1 MFYRK
6 EGEMPPRKSD
16 KIVQKKSR
24 TLRLLV
30 LIAVLVIST
39 TLGLMHQ
46 FSKGWVPAGVDA
58 FCPFGGIESA
68 FSLIFTGTMLKRI
81 AWSSFTLLFVTIL
94 VAVLFRRSFCGLICP
109 LGTLQE
115 LFGRL
120 GKSLFGRR
128 FHMHPAVDRPARYI
142 KYAVFLVFIILTYI
156 TGELV
161 IRPYDPWATY
171 HHLTSS
177 DLFTE
182 FGIGFAVLMLT
193 FIGSMFVDRVFCIYA
208 CPMGAFLG
216 FINRIGIFRVKRNND
231 TCIHC
236 LACDRACPVE
246 IRVEAVEQVHSS
258 ECINC
263 NLCVDACPVQDTLY
277 VSGPKEARIKPKNIV
292 FITVLL
298 FVAVIAIASFT
309 GGFDWK
315 VKSIQEHVQERGSF
329 NPDDILG
336 RDTFRAVSEASSVSK
351 DALMKKFGITE
362 EEFENPI
369 KDAVHKEGFS
379 FDTEDVREF
388 IRGKLEE

>member
-1 MFYRK
+1 
-6 EGEMPPRKSD
+6 MPPQKSD
-16 KIVQKKSR
+16 KIAQRKSR
-24 TLRLLV
+24 TVRLLV
-30 LIAVLVIST
+30 LIIVLLIST

-94 VAVLFRRSFCGLICP
+94 IAVLFRRSFCGIICP

-115 LFGRL
+115 LFGML
-120 GKSLFGRR
+120 GKALFGRR
-128 FHMHPAVDRPARYI
+128 FHVNPVLDRPARYI
-142 KYAVFLVFIILTYI
+142 KYVVFVVFVTLTYI
-156 TGELV
+156 TGELA

-171 HHLTSS
+171 HHLTSP

-182 FGIGFAVLMLT
+182 FSIGFAVLMLT
-193 FIGSMFVDRVFCIYA
+193 FIGSIFVDRVFCKYA

-216 FINRIGIFRVKRNND
+216 FINRIGIFRVKRNDD

-246 IRVEAVEQVHSS
+246 IKVEAVEQVHSS

-263 NLCVDACPVQDTLY
+263 NLCVDACPVKNTLY
-277 VSGPKEARIKPKNIV
+277 VEGPKKARIKPKNILL
-292 FITVLL
+292 ISVLL
-298 FVAVIAIASFT
+298 FVGVVGVASFT

-315 VKSIQEHVQERGSF
+315 VKSIQEHVKERGSF

-336 RDTFRAVSEASSVSK
+336 RDTFKAVSEASGVSK
-351 DALMKKFGITE
+351 EALMKEFGITE
-362 EEFENPI
+362 EEFEGPI
-369 KDAVHKEGFS
+369 KDAAHKEASG

-388 IRGKLEE
+388 VRDKLGE